1 MRYRLMLLTA
11 SLIWGSSFVMV
22 KDITGVVSPAWLIA
36 CRFAAATAIMV
47 AATWRKRRLWLDPAY
62 VRCALV
68 LGLFYSAAWY
78 TQTVGITFTTPGKNA
93 FLTATY
99 CVIVPFALWALFKR
113 KPAGMSF
120 IAAGLAVVGI
130 GLITLDAGFSIN
142 VGDVL
147 TLICAVFYALQI
159 VFFDRYVE
167 GRDALVLIGMQFAV
181 TGAINLVLALAT
193 EPVPAWASLHVLD
206 WASLA
211 YLTVFCTTI
220 ALVLQ
225 GVGQKHLPASTA
237 ALLLSLESV
246 FGAAFSVALGAEVLT
261 ARIVAGF
268 IIVFAAVVVSELG
281 PAWLAGRRM
290 ARSEAT
296 RLG

>member
-1 MRYRLMLLTA
+1 
-11 SLIWGSSFVMV
+11 
-22 KDITGVVSPAWLIA
+22 
-36 CRFAAATAIMV
+36 
-47 AATWRKRRLWLDPAY
+47 
-62 VRCALV
+62 
-68 LGLFYSAAWY
+68 
-78 TQTVGITFTTPGKNA
+78 
-93 FLTATY
+93 
-99 CVIVPFALWALFKR
+99 
-113 KPAGMSF
+113 MSF

-268 IIVFAAVVVSELG
+268 VIVFAAVVVSELG